1 MKIKVI
7 AIIAI
12 SLVFVFTSVAVA
24 RETSRWMTDH
34 RDHFAPAPGWG
45 NGEAYETG
53 DLETTPDSG
62 VRGYYGPEREERG
75 TPSEESDRPLG
86 FPLDRHPQL
95 DVFVPE
101 AGHPPY
107 GPGA

>member
-1 MKIKVI
+1 MQIKRI
-7 AIIAI
+7 GIIAV
-12 SLVFVFTSVAVA
+12 SLVFVFTSVAF
-24 RETSRWMTDH
+24 S
-34 RDHFAPAPGWG
+34 
-45 NGEAYETG
+45 GEAARWQVDHSDLYVADPEYG
-53 DLETTPDSG
+53 DSNIQNDREEPQSKGG
-62 VRGYYGPEREERG
+62 VRGYYGPERKEMG
-75 TPSEESDRPLG
+75 IPSDESDRPLG

>member
-1 MKIKVI
+1 MQIKRIGVF
-7 AIIAI
+7 AV
-12 SLVFVFTSVAVA
+12 SLVFVFTSVAF
-24 RETSRWMTDH
+24 S
-34 RDHFAPAPGWG
+34 
-45 NGEAYETG
+45 GEAARWQVDHS
-53 DLETTPDSG
+53 DLYVADPEYGNSNIKREQAAPEPKEG
-62 VRGYYGPEREERG
+62 VRGYYGPDREERG
-75 TPSEESDRPLG
+75 ISSEKSGRPLG